1 MLTSSGPLA
10 STRRWFCHGA
20 RRSLLLAALSVGCL
34 PGARQARA
42 GDPAAPAPSP
52 APASLV
58 NTHDDDRF
66 QFAFENAICFDLN
79 NPNHYVINPY
89 LLILRWQP
97 THTEQFFH
105 TPITFTRQYEVNAD
119 IVPFW
124 RGPEQ
129 HYFGGGV
136 GVRLLYGKTGS
147 HFSFFIEGRLAVGGI
162 DSSGPPHGE
171 GQDLTFNPMG
181 DLGIMYRVAN
191 RQQVSLGVLYSHF
204 SNAGLS
210 EPERPNIGINT
221 LGPMVEWNFKF

>member
-1 MLTSSGPLA
+1 MSTSPGHRPCS
-10 STRRWFCHGA
+10 
-20 RRSLLLAALSVGCL
+20 RRSFRRACCRGFLLAGLLTGGLLS
-34 PGARQARA
+34 PPHARA
-42 GDPAAPAPSP
+42 GDVAAPAPT
-52 APASLV
+52 PASLLPAE
-58 NTHDDDRF
+58 HDDDRF
-66 QFAFENAICFDLN
+66 QFSYETAICFDLN
-79 NPNHYVINPY
+79 NPNNYIINPH

-124 RGPEQ
+124 QGPEQ

-136 GVRLLYGKTGS
+136 GIRLLYGKTGS
-147 HFSFFIEGRLAVGGI
+147 NFAFYIEGRLAVGAI

-181 DLGIMYRVAN
+181 DLGIMYNATG
-191 RQQVSLGVLYSHF
+191 RQKVSLGILYSHF

-221 LGPMVEWNFKF
+221 LGPMLEWNVSF

>member
-1 MLTSSGPLA
+1 MLTSSDHAA
-10 STRRWFCHGA
+10 STRRWFRHGVC
-20 RRSLLLAALSVGCL
+20 RSVLLVLFLAGNLLGTPRS
-34 PGARQARA
+34 RA
-42 GDPAAPAPSP
+42 GDTAAPAPSP
-52 APASLV
+52 APAPLV
-58 NTHDDDRF
+58 NLHDDDRF

-119 IVPFW
+119 LVPFW

-147 HFSFFIEGRLAVGGI
+147 NFSFFIEGRLAVGGI

-181 DLGIMYRVAN
+181 DLGIMYNATG
-191 RQQVSLGVLYSHF
+191 RQKVSLGVMYSHF

-221 LGPMVEWNFKF
+221 LGPMVEWNVSF